1 MQKCWSERIVA
12 VAFIAIAGFFAIAA
26 LDYPAG
32 GGTFPLFASIGTILL
47 SVGMIINS
55 FTDKNPG
62 MKEKI
67 KIDWSYD
74 QKKPLIIFV
83 VALLHIWSIF
93 FIGYFTSAI
102 LFFIVTVFLVGIRQK
117 KMVFVTGIVLFPVM
131 YAFFVLFLK
140 AQLPRGILF

>member
-1 MQKCWSERIVA
+1 MQKCWGERIVA
-12 VAFIAIAGFFAIAA
+12 AAFIAIAGFFAVVA

-32 GGTFPLFASIGTILL
+32 GGTFPLFTSIGTILL

-55 FTDKNPG
+55 FTHKNPE

-83 VALLHIWSIF
+83 VALLHVWSIF